1 MTNAANFNDYS
12 GDGVFGRDRHSTP
25 LTGGGFASRMTPGYA
40 HVGWETLVRAVE
52 VLEQPVSSIE
62 SNFGLDSGRIP
73 ADSQETRK
81 AG

>member
-1 MTNAANFNDYS
+1 M
-12 GDGVFGRDRHSTP
+12 P
-25 LTGGGFASRMTPGYA
+25 LTSMITVATEFLVGTGGGFASRMTSGYA

-62 SNFGLDSGRIP
+62 SNFGLDSGKIP